1 MKQLTGTHNNNDML
15 NKIIYCTPSKQE
27 IKFKC
32 VSI

>member
-1 MKQLTGTHNNNDML
+1 MKHLTGTHNNNDIV
-15 NKIIYCTPSKQE
+15 NKIIHFAPRKQE